1 MGFVAYTIPMHTDD
15 TTEID
20 PRTRQVWLVGG
31 GIASMAAAVFL
42 IRDAGVPGQ
51 NIHIL
56 EELGLAGGALD
67 GGASPVQA
75 GYVTRG
81 GRMLEEEAYQ
91 TLWNLLESIPSLEDP
106 GISVRQETLE
116 FNERVK
122 THARARLI
130 DAKHRIIDAGDYG
143 FDTRDRLELTRLLA
157 TPEHALGARRIDEL
171 FSEHFFA
178 TNFWQMWRTTFAF
191 QNWHSAIELKRYFLR
206 FIQEFSRIHT
216 LSGVRRT
223 KYNQYDS
230 IVRPLQRFV
239 LDRGVDVRFA
249 TRVTDVDFDQHD
261 MTRRRATRLHIRTR
275 QGDTAIELGESDVA
289 MITLGS
295 ITADSTYAGND
306 TIPELIRD
314 RRDGG
319 WSLWD
324 GVSRKAKDFGRPN
337 TFYGNIDENK
347 WESFTVTMYG
357 DRLLKR
363 IVEYSNNE
371 PGTGALM
378 TFVESGWLMS
388 IVVPYEPHFP
398 GMPKDTYTLWGYGLF
413 IDDKGTY
420 IEKPMAQCTGREIL
434 TELIHQLGF
443 EDILDEVL
451 RTSDVTTVM
460 MPYASALF
468 SRRIPED
475 RPLVIPAGARNF
487 AFLGQFVE
495 MPEDTVFTVEYSV
508 HCAMRAAYALFNV
521 DKPIPPIV
529 HGIMDPNIGL
539 QALESAFK

>member
-1 MGFVAYTIPMHTDD
+1 MNIDMNTS
-15 TTEID
+15 ID
-20 PRTRQVWLVGG
+20 PGTSIDPKTSQVWLVGG

-42 IRDAGVPGQ
+42 IRDAGVPAQ

-56 EELGLAGGALD
+56 EELGLEGGALD
-67 GGASPVQA
+67 GGLSPVQT

-81 GRMLEEEAYQ
+81 GRMLEDEAYQ
-91 TLWNLLESIPSLEDP
+91 TLWNLLDSIPSLEDP
-106 GISVRQETLE
+106 NVTVHQETVE

-122 THARARLI
+122 TDAHARLI
-130 DAKHRIIDAGDYG
+130 DGEHGIIDAGVYG
-143 FDTRDRLELTRLLA
+143 FDARDRLEMMRLMALS
-157 TPEHALGARRIDEL
+157 EHALGARRIDEL
-171 FSEHFFA
+171 FSEHFFT

-191 QNWHSAIELKRYFLR
+191 QNWHSAIELKRYFRR

-230 IVRPLQRFV
+230 IVKPLQRWI

-249 TRVTDVDFDQHD
+249 TKVTDVDFDETD
-261 MTRRRATRLHIRTR
+261 MGKRRATRLHVKTR
-275 QGDTAIELGESDVA
+275 NGDGSITLGENDVA

-295 ITADSTYAGND
+295 ITADSRYAGND
-306 TIPELIRD
+306 TVPELIRD

-319 WSLWD
+319 WTLWD
-324 GVSRKAKDFGRPN
+324 SIAKKAKDFGRPN

-347 WESFTVTMYG
+347 WESFTLTMRG

-363 IVEYSNNE
+363 IVEFSNNE

-378 TFVESGWLMS
+378 TFVKSGWLMS
-388 IVVPYEPHFP
+388 IVVPHHPHFT
-398 GMPKDTYTLWGYGLF
+398 GMPKDTYSLWGYGLF
-413 IDDKGTY
+413 IDDKGNY
-420 IEKPMAQCTGREIL
+420 VQKPMAQCTGREIL

-443 EDILDEVL
+443 EDILSDVL
-451 RTSDVTTVM
+451 ETTDVTTVM
-460 MPYASALF
+460 LPYASALF

-475 RPLVIPAGARNF
+475 RPLVVPEGAYNF

-495 MPEDTVFTVEYSV
+495 LPDDTVFTVEYSV
-508 HCAMRAAYALFNV
+508 HCAMHAAYKLFQVN
-521 DKPIPPIV
+521 KAIPPIYL
-529 HGIMDPNIGL
+529 GILDPKVGL
-539 QALESAFK
+539 KALESAFK